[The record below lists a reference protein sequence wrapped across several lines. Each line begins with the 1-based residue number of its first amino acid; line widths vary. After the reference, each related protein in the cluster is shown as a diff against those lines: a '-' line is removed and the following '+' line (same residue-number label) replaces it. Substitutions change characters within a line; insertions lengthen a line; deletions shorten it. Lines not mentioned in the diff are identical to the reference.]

1 MMYNITEYDY
11 ERIEFHKNINH
22 DSFKI
27 KTGMYSGTIITY
39 GEIAIHEQLDGSPPK
54 LKFQY
59 QIDHTPLDANTLKDE
74 YEFNTYVGDMLT
86 HIIEKALEENNFA
99 IGELP
104 NGTKSTNNNFEESN

>member
-1 MMYNITEYDY
+1 MNNITEYDY
-11 ERIEFHKNINH
+11 DRIEYHVGKNH

-27 KTGMYSGTIITY
+27 RTGTYSGTIVTY

-59 QIDHTPLDANTLKDE
+59 QIDQTPLDADELKND

-86 HIIEKALEENNFA
+86 HIISKALDENNFA
-99 IGELP
+99 IGEKP
-104 NGTKSTNNNFEESN
+104 NGTKSTNNNIEELD